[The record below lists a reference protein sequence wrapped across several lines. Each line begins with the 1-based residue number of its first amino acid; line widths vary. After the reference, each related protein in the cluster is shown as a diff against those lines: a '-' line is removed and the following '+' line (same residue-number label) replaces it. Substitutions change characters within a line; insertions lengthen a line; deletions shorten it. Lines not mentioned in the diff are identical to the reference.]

1 MTVRRRVAR
10 LATVCGLLGG
20 MVLLGASP
28 ALADDDSVRVGAASS
43 FAAGGS
49 AQGVNVAVRKRSDGC
64 VVLRTALGLRL
75 AGLRADQVT
84 VQVAAGG
91 HWVPV
96 AVSGGGGSVATGATS
111 SAKPLC
117 KGKGATVRYR
127 VAFAA
132 GAPGGSLAVTGVAA
146 SAAGQELG
154 RGNDTSKV
162 TGARVTASPT
172 PTPSKKPSP
181 TPSVV
186 ATDAATS
193 DDAVIPAGPA
203 DDSGAPDTSAAAAES
218 SGGGST
224 VMFFG
229 IAMVAVGLLLI
240 VLLLRRSRQDRTPA
254 DDAPGSLPG
263 NPGGT
268 TYRSGGGRR
277 PRPVAPVRCTASSRQ
292 PAATAPCRRPVPPLA
307 VSTGPGQPARRR
319 TRRSRCRAALRVF
332 RHCLATS
339 LHLPTGAVTPC
350 TCPGSPADRGPTSA
364 LRYAQV
370 CWKPAAKERK
380 QCLICPGS

>member
-268 TYRSGGGRR
+268 TYRSGGGSPAAPGRPGPVYGQQPPAGGYGAVPT
-277 PRPVAPVRCTASSRQ
+277 PRPAAGGVYGARPASSTPDATQ
-292 PAATAPCRRPVPPLA
+292 PM
-307 VSTGPGQPARRR
+307 
-319 TRRSRCRAALRVF
+319 
-332 RHCLATS
+332 
-339 LHLPTGAVTPC
+339 
-350 TCPGSPADRGPTSA
+350 PGSPAGVPPLPGDQPP
-364 LRYAQV
+364 
-370 CWKPAAKERK
+370 PADGGGHTVYMPR
-380 QCLICPGS
+380 LPG